1 MRKILPALLLLLL
14 LCLGLCST
22 ASAEVYVLDELYAN
36 VDVPEEFTVVL
47 RPGYLDSYAEWLES
61 KGTSLEETTNDFIR
75 RGVLLQCWN
84 EEGDR
89 CFEVTATQNENT
101 LLIFDVN
108 KQSESVRRTYRL
120 NHYPRNEFEQDGYT
134 FSEAT
139 WKNHSRS
146 DRFLVLPYKRTEM
159 GETLYRGFMRRT
171 IRNGYEITLD
181 MKIYGRSSTN
191 KDNNLLDDI
200 WDSFT
205 FVEIHDMPAAASAK
219 VNITAAPPQ
228 ETNENNFIMEGT
240 AAEGVKLTAV
250 VIGLNYKT
258 PLLYEAVIGES
269 GKFKI
274 PVSLPKEGVY
284 MMTVTGE
291 HEGEDVIEL
300 AYPITYSRT
309 LLTVNVT
316 SEIPS
321 VIESGD
327 LHITGTSEPGAEIQ
341 LFLNSEVA
349 GTGKVT
355 SKGKFAVDFSFPE
368 EGVYDLTLVF
378 SKKGLA
384 GRRITYT
391 VSRKWTDADTLK
403 QLEKEAIKPAYRNL
417 VAKMSGYEGRI
428 MGYTGYIMNVSQS
441 GDEWIMQMALSRKN
455 SKYSNYILV
464 VCPEQPA
471 YEEGSKVLMYGTCVG
486 MSVTLD
492 GEGEETGDS
501 YPCFELLLL
510 TDPK

>member
-14 LCLGLCST
+14 LCIGVCST

-36 VDVPEEFTVVL
+36 VDVPAEFTIVL
-47 RPGYLDSYAEWLES
+47 RPGYLEKYAEWLES
-61 KGTSLEETTNDFIR
+61 KGGSLEETTNDFIR

-84 EEGDR
+84 EEGDL

-101 LLIFDVN
+101 LLIYDVN

-120 NHYPRNEFEQDGYT
+120 SHYPRNEFEQQGYT
-134 FSEAT
+134 FTDAT

-146 DRFLVLPYKRTEM
+146 DRFLVLPYRRTEM

-181 MKIYGRSSTN
+181 LQVHGRSSSN
-191 KDNNLLDDI
+191 KDNNLLNDI
-200 WDSFT
+200 WDTFT

-219 VNITAAPPQ
+219 VNITTPPPR

-240 AAEGVKLTAV
+240 AAEGVKLTSV

-258 PLLYEAVIGES
+258 PLLYEVVVGDS

-284 MMTVTGE
+284 MMTITGE

-316 SEIPS
+316 SEVPS
-321 VIESGD
+321 VIETGH

-341 LFLNSEVA
+341 LFLNSEAVD
-349 GTGKVT
+349 TKKVT

-368 EGVYDLTLVF
+368 EGVYELTMVF
-378 SKKGLA
+378 SKKGL
-384 GRRITYT
+384 GDRRISYT
-391 VSRKWTDADTLK
+391 ISRKWSDADTLK
-403 QLEKEAIKPAYRNL
+403 QLEKDAIKPSYKNL
-417 VAKMSGYEGRI
+417 VNKMSGYEGRI
-428 MGYTGYIMNVSQS
+428 MGYTGYVMSASQS

-464 VCPEQPA
+464 ICPEEPA
-471 YEEGSKVLMYGTCVG
+471 YAVGSKVLMYGTCLG
-486 MSVTLD
+486 MSASVD
-492 GEGEETGDS
+492 GEGEEVGES